1 MLHFT
6 DKSRRS
12 VRFPQA
18 AAPAPMVA
26 GPTPLD
32 GEDTVL
38 PPADLMTSYV
48 VLAVDASGSI
58 RPYTRAVYQSLQAA
72 LETMAKANA
81 DAVDMVYRVKLL
93 FFNTEVKEFHPDF
106 LAPEALLELL
116 SEKDYQPGG
125 GTHISKLY
133 GALDELF
140 SRRQLIKELHK
151 GDPLPV
157 VITISD
163 MIATD
168 PQATASAGERLHS
181 NRFFENANRLVVF
194 LGPEDK
200 RAAALALAGDE
211 DHLLTLDS
219 SLTPQLLAPIL
230 IGSTV
235 MLADATHVNTGRGDS
250 PRELAQQAKERE
262 EKGRASAQAL
272 TDEELRRQFEEALH
286 PNGSATA

>member
-1 MLHFT
+1 MLHFN

-12 VRFPQA
+12 VRFPLA
-18 AAPAPMVA
+18 ASPAPLA
-26 GPTPLD
+26 
-32 GEDTVL
+32 GEDTAL
-38 PPADLMTSYV
+38 PPADLMTCHV

-81 DAVDMVYRVKLL
+81 ETIDMVYRVKLV
-93 FFNTEVKEFHPDF
+93 FFNTEVKDFHPDF

-133 GALDELF
+133 GTLDEIF
-140 SRRQLIKELHK
+140 SRRQLIKEMRK

-168 PQATASAGERLHS
+168 PQATATAGERLHA
-181 NRFFENANRLVVF
+181 NRFFESANRLVVF

-219 SLTPQLLAPIL
+219 ALTPQLLAPIL
-230 IGSTV
+230 IGSTI

-262 EKGRASAQAL
+262 EKGHASAHAL
-272 TDEELRRQFEEALH
+272 TDEELRRQFEESLH
-286 PNGSATA
+286 PSGTATA